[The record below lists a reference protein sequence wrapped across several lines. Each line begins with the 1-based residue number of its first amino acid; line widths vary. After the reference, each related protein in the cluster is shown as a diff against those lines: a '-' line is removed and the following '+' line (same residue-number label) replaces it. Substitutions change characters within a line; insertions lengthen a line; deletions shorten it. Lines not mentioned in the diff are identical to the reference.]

1 MSVSE
6 VFASDF
12 LVRVILR
19 GLCVGVLVSLCSAVL
34 GVSLVLKRYSMIGDG
49 LSHVGF
55 FGLALASC
63 AGVGSLYSM
72 EISIPVVILS
82 AVLILRLSRNDGR
95 INGDAA
101 CAVVS
106 TGAVAVGTL
115 LYNLTGGRSG
125 DICSSLFGSASV
137 FTISEKDMLLSLLLS
152 AAVLV
157 WFVLSFKVIFAV
169 TFDETFARA
178 AGVKTGFFGLTL
190 SVLTGLTIV
199 VGMKMM
205 GSIMISALLIFPP
218 LTAMRLTG
226 NFRRTVL
233 LSALISSLSFVVG
246 YLLACWCSL
255 SETLQPV
262 QTGAAVVTVDLI
274 VFCAVYGIAW
284 LTGRIRQ
291 RKAGID
297 GARSAE

>member
-1 MSVSE
+1 MTLYE
-6 VFASDF
+6 IMTSDF

-19 GLCVGVLVSLCSAVL
+19 GLAVGLLVSLCSAVL

-55 FGLALASC
+55 FGLALASA

-82 AVLILRLSRNDGR
+82 AVLILRLSRGNGR
-95 INGDAA
+95 LNGDAA

-115 LYNLTGGRSG
+115 LYNVTGGRSG
-125 DICSSLFGSASV
+125 DICSSLFGSSSV
-137 FTISEKDMLLSLLLS
+137 FTISGKDMILSLLLS
-152 AAVLV
+152 AAVLL
-157 WFVLSFKVIFAV
+157 WFVLSFKTIFSV

-178 AGVKTGFFGLTL
+178 AGVKTNLYGLTL
-190 SVLTGLTIV
+190 SVLTGMTIV

-218 LTAMRLTG
+218 LTAMRITG
-226 NFRRTVL
+226 NFRRTVI
-233 LSALISSLSFVVG
+233 LSAVISAASFTVG
-246 YLLACWCSL
+246 YLVTCAVSL
-255 SETLQPV
+255 GETFAPI
-262 QTGAAVVTVDLI
+262 QTGAAVVTVNLL

-284 LTGRIRQ
+284 LRGRIRQ
-291 RKAGID
+291 KRTGM
-297 GARSAE
+297 SAEAV

>member
-1 MSVSE
+1 MTAADIL
-6 VFASDF
+6 ASDF

-19 GLCVGVLVSLCSAVL
+19 GLAVGILVSLCSAVL

-82 AVLILRLSRNDGR
+82 AVLILRLSKNDGR
-95 INGDAA
+95 LNGDAA

-125 DICSSLFGSASV
+125 DICSSLFGSSSI
-137 FTISEKDMLLSLLLS
+137 FTISGKDMLLSLALS

-157 WFVLSFKVIFAV
+157 WFVLSFKTIFAV

-190 SVLTGLTIV
+190 SVLTGLTSV

-226 NFRRTVL
+226 NFRRTVI
-233 LSALISSLSFVVG
+233 LSALISALSFVIG
-246 YLLACWCSL
+246 YLAACWCSL
-255 SETLQPV
+255 SENLQPV

-274 VFCAVYGIAW
+274 AFGAVYGIAW
-284 LTGRIRQ
+284 IAGRIRQ
-291 RKAGID
+291 KRAGIA
-297 GARSAE
+297 GASGE

>member
-1 MSVSE
+1 MTLGD
-6 VFASDF
+6 VFASGF
-12 LVRVILR
+12 LVRIMLR
-19 GLCVGVLVSLCSAVL
+19 GLVVGLLVSVCSAVL

-95 INGDAA
+95 LNGDAA

-115 LYNLTGGRSG
+115 MYNVTGGRSG
-125 DICSSLFGSASV
+125 DICSSLFGASSI
-137 FTISEKDMLLSLLLS
+137 FTISEKDMFLSVLLS

-157 WFVLSFKVIFAV
+157 WFVVSFKTIFAV

-226 NFRRTVL
+226 NFRRTVI
-233 LSALISSLSFVVG
+233 LSAVVSSASFTAGYLASCIISLSDR
-246 YLLACWCSL
+246 LP
-255 SETLQPV
+255 PV
-262 QTGAAVVTVDLI
+262 QTGAAVVTVNLV
-274 VFCAVYGIAW
+274 VFCTVYAVMWIA
-284 LTGRIRQ
+284 GRIRQ
-291 RKAGID
+291 RALGKETKP
-297 GARSAE
+297 SFP

>member
-6 VFASDF
+6 IFASAF
-12 LVRVILR
+12 LLRIILR
-19 GLCVGVLVSLCSAVL
+19 GLVVGVLVSLCSAVL

-95 INGDAA
+95 LNGDAA

-125 DICSSLFGSASV
+125 DICSSLFGSSSI
-137 FTISEKDMLLSLLLS
+137 FTISEKDMILSLLLS

-157 WFVLSFKVIFAV
+157 WFALSFKVIFAV

-226 NFRRTVL
+226 NFRRTVI
-233 LSALISSLSFVVG
+233 LSAAISCLSFVAG

-255 SETLQPV
+255 SETLLPV

-274 VFCAVYGIAW
+274 AFCAVYGIMG
-284 LTGRIRQ
+284 LIGRMKQ
-291 RKAGID
+291 KKAG
-297 GARSAE
+297 AAV

>member
-1 MSVSE
+1 MSISDI
-6 VFASDF
+6 FASEF

-19 GLCVGVLVSLCSAVL
+19 GLAVGVLVSLCSAVL

-82 AVLILRLSRNDGR
+82 AVLILRLSRADGR
-95 INGDAA
+95 MNGDAA

-115 LYNLTGGRSG
+115 MYNLTGGRSG
-125 DICSSLFGSASV
+125 DICSSLFGSSSI
-137 FTISEKDMLLSLLLS
+137 FTISGKDMILSLLLS
-152 AAVLV
+152 AAVLL
-157 WFVLSFKVIFAV
+157 WFVLSFKTIFAV
-169 TFDETFARA
+169 TFDETFAGA
-178 AGVKTGFFGLTL
+178 AGVKTGLFGLTL
-190 SVLTGLTIV
+190 SVLTGLTVV

-205 GSIMISALLIFPP
+205 GAIMISALLIFPS

-226 NFRRTVL
+226 NFRRTVI
-233 LSALISSLSFVVG
+233 LSAAISTGSFVVG
-246 YLLACWCSL
+246 YFAACLCSL
-255 SETLQPV
+255 SESLPPV
-262 QTGAAVVTVDLI
+262 QTGAAVVTVNLA
-274 VFCAVYGIAW
+274 VFCAVCGITWIA
-284 LTGRIRQ
+284 GRIRQ
-291 RKAGID
+291 KRAGV
-297 GARSAE
+297 RN

>member
-1 MSVSE
+1 MSISE
-6 VFASDF
+6 IFASAF
-12 LVRVILR
+12 LVRIILR
-19 GLCVGVLVSLCSAVL
+19 GLLVGLLVSLCSAVL

-95 INGDAA
+95 LNGDAA

-125 DICSSLFGSASV
+125 DICSSLFGSSSI
-137 FTISEKDMLLSLLLS
+137 FTISEKDMILSLLLS

-157 WFVLSFKVIFAV
+157 WFALSFKIIFAV

-178 AGVKTGFFGLTL
+178 AGVKTGLFGLTL

-226 NFRRTVL
+226 NFRRTVI
-233 LSALISSLSFVVG
+233 LSAVISCLSFVAG
-246 YLLACWCSL
+246 YLLACLCSL

-262 QTGAAVVTVDLI
+262 QTGAAVVTVDLA
-274 VFCAVYGIAW
+274 VFCAVYGIMA
-284 LTGRIRQ
+284 LLGRIRQ
-291 RKAGID
+291 KKAG
-297 GARSAE
+297 AAV